1 MLKSRPIDAMYPDT
15 VSTPDAAR
23 AAGLTYRQIWYWIAL
38 KAIVPAHGT
47 GGSGNPYR
55 FTKRQAEHLR
65 QVGHLYHLLEEMG
78 ANGPT
83 TDMIRKVWTAL
94 EETGTYRY
102 TNGPLVIEL
111 PWPPP
116 VADDELP
123 AGA

>member
-1 MLKSRPIDAMYPDT
+1 MLQTKTKPADIPGT

-38 KAIVPAHGT
+38 KAIVPQYGT

-55 FTKRQAEHLR
+55 FTKTQAGHLV
-65 QVGHLYHLLEEMG
+65 QIGHLYRLLEKLG
-78 ANGPT
+78 ANGPS
-83 TDMIRKVWTAL
+83 TDLIRKVWTAL
-94 EETGTYRY
+94 EDTGTYRY
-102 TNGPLVIEL
+102 TDGPLVIEL

-116 VADDELP
+116 DEELP